1 MSFSF
6 DSKHFGDCGS
16 VPVHIYKSGPF
27 TQFQLAHQ
35 LVRQGKSVVLT
46 LNTASDVKIYAQLV
60 ATLLPPD
67 DFARK
72 NTFFLP
78 GYFPDDN
85 HVQAWNERWEALYF
99 LHERS
104 APSVLV
110 ASLENFV
117 LTWPHPQE
125 AGLSFLRLRVG
136 EEYLLESIVEFLV
149 ENGYSRVSTVTRPG
163 EFSSRGDLLDVF
175 SLGYGYPVRIDFF
188 GEQIE
193 SLRLFEPLS
202 QRSRKDVGEVVLAP
216 VSSKGAVAAAETSAC
231 WQRWT
236 KLGELGPS
244 AMNFLEAQREKQL
257 SALLPA
263 MWGRKRATLFDWL
276 DKDAVFFCVHARDM
290 RSRLDEAFFR
300 WQGFLQEIDKRW
312 PWQDLLV
319 SPAEIRKAIS
329 SRQQLLF
336 DDLVLGEA
344 AQGVELFE
352 QEYGTFEQL
361 FWEPAKR
368 ERPARALIDELRQR
382 KKTWNQTILGFRSRQ
397 SRRKFLDFA
406 AQENLSFFDEYQPEK
421 KGLFA
426 LVGEVGVGM
435 VCGWNKTAF
444 FPEHILQPG
453 KSAVKQKKGVFAG
466 LRSFD
471 GLEAGDLLVHREYGL
486 CRFGGLQRLKVGDV
500 PNDYLLLLFARDDR
514 LYLPVDRL
522 NLVQRYKGPDGSS
535 PPLDKLGGTSWTA
548 ARSRVRKA
556 IEKIAHDLVAMYA
569 YRKVA
574 KGFTYDSLPVAYQE
588 FELGFD
594 FDETPDQEKA
604 IAAVLADMERPE
616 PMDRLVCGD
625 VGFGKTEVAM
635 RAAFRAAIAG
645 RQVVILCPTTILAE
659 QHYQN
664 FRARMEPFSIHVA
677 MLSRFVPAARQK
689 EILQATAKG
698 NVQVLIGTHR
708 LLSGD
713 VQLPNLGLLI
723 LDEEQRFGVK
733 HKERLKR
740 LRQDVDVLALTATP
754 IPRTLQL
761 SLSGIRSLSVIETPP
776 VDRLPVQTALMERN
790 MSELKAVLE
799 RELERKGQVFWVYNR
814 ISGLERILEDVRQ
827 IVPQARIGMAHG
839 KMSAATLEKTMHA
852 FWHGE
857 LDILVSTAIVESGID
872 FPRANTL
879 IVDQAQLF
887 GLGQL
892 YQLRGRVGR
901 SETQGYAY
909 FIVPN
914 LDSIS
919 EQVKKRMQI
928 ILNLDFLGAGFQV
941 ALEDLRL
948 RGAGNLLGEVQSGN
962 IGKVGLDLFLE
973 MLEEEVARIKGE
985 PTKQRLEPE
994 MNIKVPAYIPESY
1007 VLDSAMRLQYY
1018 KELSSCKKSE
1028 DLQNLEEEM
1037 ADRFGPFPLEMETF
1051 FGVLRL
1057 KIVLTNLGAVRADLL
1072 PDRLIAIWVE
1082 GENSLDIDALLAWI
1096 GVRECARLLPPA
1108 KLEVRFKED
1117 ASLVEALSGL
1127 ASELGQLVLL

>member
-1 MSFSF
+1 MSFPF
-6 DSKHFGDCGS
+6 DGQLLSSGA
-16 VPVHIYKSGPF
+16 VPAHVYKSGPF
-27 TQFQLAHQ
+27 TRFQLAHQ
-35 LVRQGKSVVLT
+35 LLRQGKSVVLT
-46 LNTASDVKIYAQLV
+46 LNTASDVKVYSQL
-60 ATLLPPD
+60 ADTLLPRD
-67 DFARK
+67 DFTHK

-78 GYFPDDN
+78 GYFPGDN
-85 HVQAWNERWEALYF
+85 QARTWNERWETLFF
-99 LHERS
+99 LSELK
-104 APSVLV
+104 APVLLV
-110 ASLENFV
+110 ASLENFI
-117 LTWPHPQE
+117 LTWPHPHE
-125 AGLSFLRLRVG
+125 AESSFLRLHQG
-136 EEYLLESIVEFLV
+136 EEYRLESLVEFLV
-149 ENGYSRVSTVTRPG
+149 ENGYSRVSTVTRSG
-163 EFSSRGDLLDVF
+163 EFSLRGDLLDVF

-193 SLRLFEPLS
+193 SLRLVEPLS
-202 QRSRKDVGEVVLAP
+202 QRSRQEVKEVVLVP
-216 VSSKGAVAAAETSAC
+216 VSSKGTVAEPQTTAC
-231 WQRWT
+231 WERWS
-236 KLGELGPS
+236 KLGELGPP
-244 AMNFLEAQREKQL
+244 ARTFLETERDKSL
-257 SALLPA
+257 PALLPA

-276 DKDAVFFCVHARDM
+276 DKDAVFFCVHARDI
-290 RSRLDEAFFR
+290 RSRLDEAFFK
-300 WQGFLQEIDKRW
+300 WQDFLQEIDNRW
-312 PWQDLLV
+312 PWQDLLI
-319 SPAEIRKAIS
+319 SPSEIRKKFS
-329 SRQQLLF
+329 TCPQVLF

-344 AQGVELFE
+344 AQGMELFE

-361 FWEPAKR
+361 FWEPTKR
-368 ERPARALIDELRQR
+368 ERPARALVDELRQR
-382 KKTWNQTILGFRSRQ
+382 KKSWNQTIVSFRSQR

-406 AQENLSFFDEYQPEK
+406 AQEGLSFFDEYLPEQ

-435 VCGWNKTAF
+435 ACTWNKTAL

-486 CRFGGLQRLKVGDV
+486 CRFGGLQRLKVGEV
-500 PNDYLLLLFARDDR
+500 ANDYLLLFFASDDR

-522 NLVQRYKGPDGSS
+522 SFVQRYKGPDGAS
-535 PPLDKLGGTSWTA
+535 PPLDRLGGASWTT

-574 KGFTYDSLPVAYQE
+574 KGFIYDALPLAYQE

-616 PMDRLVCGD
+616 PMDRLICGD

-635 RAAFRAAIAG
+635 RAAFRAAVAG
-645 RQVVILCPTTILAE
+645 RQVALLCPTTILAE

-677 MLSRFVPAARQK
+677 MLSRFVSAARQK
-689 EILQATAKG
+689 EIVQATAKG
-698 NVQVLIGTHR
+698 AVQVLIGTHR

-713 VQLPNLGLLI
+713 VHLPNLGLLI

-776 VDRLPVQTALMERN
+776 VDRRPVQTALMERN
-790 MSELKAVLE
+790 MLDLKGILE
-799 RELERKGQVFWVYNR
+799 RELARKGQVFWVYNR
-814 ISGLERILEDVRQ
+814 VSGLEKVLEEVRQ
-827 IVPQARIGMAHG
+827 IAPNARIGMAHG
-839 KMSAATLEKTMHA
+839 QMSAATLEKTMHA
-852 FWHGE
+852 FWHGQ

-909 FIVPN
+909 FIVPS

-985 PTKQRLEPE
+985 PAKQHAEPE
-994 MNIKVPAYIPESY
+994 MNIKVPAYIPETY

-1018 KELSSCKKSE
+1018 KELSLCRKNE
-1028 DLQNLEEEM
+1028 ELQGVEEEM
-1037 ADRFGPFPLEMETF
+1037 EDRFGPFPLEMETF

-1057 KIVLTNLGAVRADLL
+1057 KIVLMNLGAVRADLL
-1072 PDRLIAIWVE
+1072 PDRVIVIWVE
-1082 GENSLDIDALLAWI
+1082 GENGLDIDALLAWI
-1096 GVRECARLLPPA
+1096 SARDFARLLPPG
-1108 KLEVRFKED
+1108 KLEVRFKQGV
-1117 ASLVEALSGL
+1117 SPVEALSEL
-1127 ASELGQLVLL
+1127 VSELGQLVLL